1 MDTKD
6 KKDNNKIVWFPGAKQ
21 EFDRKAGL
29 WERLIRRGFD
39 RHSAFVVLTVIILP
53 AFLAVL
59 GPFFG
64 KNIGSTELTESYVMP
79 YIYAR
84 SDYLANAPGTGTA
97 AGDDAD
103 MIPQPREEQ
112 MSAEY
117 YRKACAVRSFF
128 SCSKVAV
135 SQVSDSTLHLYS
147 LESYEY
153 SDLSYLTFVKGNEIR
168 VYAVNSGNGTAE
180 EGALRLSAGLA
191 LSAQDLA
198 QAQSVPWTD
207 VDADAASAGEE
218 QEALQVERQSVN
230 GGDGI
235 LVYSF
240 SLSDWA
246 LEQMAEGGI
255 LALWADT
262 APGQSGNEISLGWLS
277 IQNGE
282 IIVDRGG
289 LGDDGNKYTYYV
301 YVDVPLG
308 GNRDIS
314 VRAVFNI
321 QDRAAVDTVIIPS
334 ESCKM
339 EYSMSYRVDGRE
351 LETERFSTVVK
362 VPLYEPRAVY
372 SVAGYMNENDIEHY
386 IYRLTDKELSG
397 ELEFDPCSLIDGTE

>member
-6 KKDNNKIVWFPGAKQ
+6 KKDNNKIVRFPGAEQKS
-21 EFDRKAGL
+21 DRKVGM
-29 WERLIRRGFD
+29 WKRLIRGGFD
-39 RHSAFVVLTVIILP
+39 RHPAFVVLTVIILP
-53 AFLAVL
+53 VFLAVL

-79 YIYAR
+79 YIYAW

-97 AGDDAD
+97 AGDDVD
-103 MIPQPREEQ
+103 MIRQPRGEQ

-117 YRKACAVRSFF
+117 YEKACAVRSFF

-147 LESYEY
+147 LERYEY
-153 SDLSYLTFVKGNEIR
+153 SDLSYVTFVKGNEIR
-168 VYAVNSGNGTAE
+168 IYVVNSGNGTAE
-180 EGALRLSAGLA
+180 SGTLRFSAGLA
-191 LSAQDLA
+191 LSAQDLP

-207 VDADAASAGEE
+207 VDANAAAKGKD
-218 QEALQVERQSVN
+218 QAVLQVERQSVN
-230 GGDGI
+230 KGDGI

-240 SLSDWA
+240 YLSEWA
-246 LEQMAEGGI
+246 LEQLAEGSR
-255 LALWADT
+255 LALGVGTDS
-262 APGQSGNEISLGWLS
+262 GQSGNEISLGWLCM
-277 IQNGE
+277 QNGE

-301 YVDVPLG
+301 YVDVPQG
-308 GNRDIS
+308 GDRDIPI
-314 VRAVFNI
+314 RAVFNI

-339 EYSMSYRVDGRE
+339 EYSMGYEVDGRE

-362 VPLYEPRAVY
+362 VPLYEPLVL
-372 SVAGYMNENDIEHY
+372 D
-386 IYRLTDKELSG
+386 G
-397 ELEFDPCSLIDGTE
+397 ELRETQTADYFST

>member
-6 KKDNNKIVWFPGAKQ
+6 KKDNNKIVRFPGAEQKS
-21 EFDRKAGL
+21 DRKVGM
-29 WERLIRRGFD
+29 WKRLIRGGFD
-39 RHSAFVVLTVIILP
+39 RHPAFVVLTVIILP
-53 AFLAVL
+53 VFLAVL

-97 AGDDAD
+97 AGDDVD
-103 MIPQPREEQ
+103 MIRQPRGEQ

-117 YRKACAVRSFF
+117 YEKACAVRSFF

-147 LESYEY
+147 LERYEY
-153 SDLSYLTFVKGNEIR
+153 SDLSYVTFVKGNEIR
-168 VYAVNSGNGTAE
+168 IYVVNSGNGTAE
-180 EGALRLSAGLA
+180 SGTLRFSAGLA
-191 LSAQDLA
+191 LSAQDLP

-207 VDADAASAGEE
+207 VDANAAAEGKD
-218 QEALQVERQSVN
+218 QAVLQVERQSVN
-230 GGDGI
+230 KGDGI

-240 SLSDWA
+240 YLSEWA
-246 LEQMAEGGI
+246 LEQLAEGSR
-255 LALWADT
+255 LALGVGTDS
-262 APGQSGNEISLGWLS
+262 GQSGNEISLGWLCM
-277 IQNGE
+277 QNGE

-301 YVDVPLG
+301 YVDVPQG
-308 GNRDIS
+308 GDRDIPI
-314 VRAVFNI
+314 RAVFNI

-339 EYSMSYRVDGRE
+339 EYSMGYEVDGRE

-362 VPLYEPRAVY
+362 VPLYEPLAEY
-372 SVAGYMNENDIEHY
+372 SIAEYMNENDIEHY
-386 IYRLTDKELSG
+386 IYRVTDMEMSRKI
-397 ELEFDPCSLIDGTE
+397 EFDPGSLMAEAE